1 MELVIPLLTILVWI
15 IVFFIA
21 GRVVTWAWNNSVAP
35 IFEMKTLT
43 ETQGLALFTLAFM
56 LLGFWRL

>member
-1 MELVIPLLTILVWI
+1 MELVTAFLTII
-15 IVFFIA
+15 IWVVMFLIA

-35 IFEMKTLT
+35 VFEMKALT
-43 ETQGLALFTLAFM
+43 ETQGLALFTLTFM